1 MTSYKRTS
9 AGTFK
14 SSEQQITEW
23 REEID
28 EEGEDFSGDDDVND
42 PDFVAEEIIFEDDEI
57 SLEARFQEEGN
68 SFAEVQTE
76 SISEHLYRCKNGF
89 VWSDQEGPRHSRVPA
104 HNILRLPNI
113 VTFTKF
119 ESYVCLWTRFFDQSM
134 LSSLIVNTNQKLNM
148 YRSQFKNNS
157 RAELMDT
164 NENEMR
170 AFIGLLY
177 YSSVFKCN
185 ASDLNTVFAT
195 DGTGREIFRC
205 VMSMYRFSCL
215 VNCLRFDDLMARQE
229 RVKEDPLAPI
239 SNLFNKFI
247 LNSQAQYSPGAY
259 MCIDEMLVPFRGR
272 CKFVIYMPQKPAKY
286 GLKIMILCDAR
297 TF

>member
-9 AGTFK
+9 GGTFK
-14 SSEQQITEW
+14 SSEQKITEW
-23 REEID
+23 LEEID

-170 AFIGLLY
+170 AFIGLL
-177 YSSVFKCN
+177 
-185 ASDLNTVFAT
+185 
-195 DGTGREIFRC
+195 
-205 VMSMYRFSCL
+205 
-215 VNCLRFDDLMARQE
+215 
-229 RVKEDPLAPI
+229 
-239 SNLFNKFI
+239 
-247 LNSQAQYSPGAY
+247 
-259 MCIDEMLVPFRGR
+259 
-272 CKFVIYMPQKPAKY
+272 
-286 GLKIMILCDAR
+286 
-297 TF
+297 

>member
-23 REEID
+23 LEEID

-89 VWSDQEGPRHSRVPA
+89 VWSDQE
-104 HNILRLPNI
+104 
-113 VTFTKF
+113 
-119 ESYVCLWTRFFDQSM
+119 
-134 LSSLIVNTNQKLNM
+134 
-148 YRSQFKNNS
+148 
-157 RAELMDT
+157 
-164 NENEMR
+164 
-170 AFIGLLY
+170 
-177 YSSVFKCN
+177 
-185 ASDLNTVFAT
+185 VFAT

-205 VMSMYRFSCL
+205 VMSKYRFSCL
-215 VNCLRFDDLMARQE
+215 VNCLLISTVVKILME
-229 RVKEDPLAPI
+229 
-239 SNLFNKFI
+239 
-247 LNSQAQYSPGAY
+247 
-259 MCIDEMLVPFRGR
+259 
-272 CKFVIYMPQKPAKY
+272 
-286 GLKIMILCDAR
+286 
-297 TF
+297 